1 MNQERLQRWL
11 SKINHN
17 SQPKTLRG
25 ARRTKEVTSFS
36 NPHSKLYDEFDRR
49 FPLTRDKEGNKVRR
63 RVDREGIKKEY
74 TNTFYFGEPIAQKLR
89 VAQQVTLKSDGN
101 MRFETC
107 FEQNHDVPKK
117 EKVPIIEV
125 R

>member
-1 MNQERLQRWL
+1 MDRERLQRWL

-17 SQPKTLRG
+17 PQPKKARG
-25 ARRTKEVTSFS
+25 ARRTKDVVPFS
-36 NPHSKLYDEFDRR
+36 NPHSKLYDEFDKR

-63 RVDREGIKKEY
+63 RVDREGIKNEY
-74 TNTFYFGEPIAQKLR
+74 TNTFYFGEPIATKLR
-89 VAQQVTLKSDGN
+89 VAQQVTLNDHCDV
-101 MRFETC
+101 RFETC
-107 FEQNHDVPKK
+107 FEQNHDIPVV